1 MGQPPRKTEGVFVV
15 EGKLPKPPNNQV
27 SVHAPSHLIDY
38 SYQIEME
45 LVYMSQAIVPLSQSK
60 SRRLEKSSKSGL
72 LFKCRIGS
80 QELSVYSALPTDQ
93 VNLILDRIFA
103 HGSSTQ

>member
-1 MGQPPRKTEGVFVV
+1 MVVLPTTEII
-15 EGKLPKPPNNQV
+15 EPNV
-27 SVHAPSHLIDY
+27 IALSVHAPSHLVDY

-72 LFKCRIGS
+72 LFKCRIGF
-80 QELSVYSALPTDQ
+80 VTTP
-93 VNLILDRIFA
+93 
-103 HGSSTQ
+103 

>member
-1 MGQPPRKTEGVFVV
+1 
-15 EGKLPKPPNNQV
+15 
-27 SVHAPSHLIDY
+27 
-38 SYQIEME
+38 
-45 LVYMSQAIVPLSQSK
+45 MSQVIVPLSQSK

-93 VNLILDRIFA
+93 VNLILDRISA